1 MIPLAI
7 HYLRQRASF
16 YSQIRYICKKLRISA
31 YAMMCRSADK
41 AERVLLVCDA
51 LHNCDRCEY
60 MRECITRYDALI
72 DIG

>member
-1 MIPLAI
+1 MLPLAI
-7 HYLRQRASF
+7 RYLRARASF
-16 YSQIRYICKKLRISA
+16 YSQIRYICKKLRRSA

-51 LHNCDRCEY
+51 IHNCERCEY
-60 MRECITRYDALI
+60 VKECIARYDALI